1 MRLLIMEGDGQIRRL
16 LEQLLAQ
23 KGHEVESE
31 ADGLRGWDLFH
42 FNPGRFDSLLVNAKM
57 PRLTGIEL
65 LRRVREKDSDLPA
78 AVSCNYGR
86 LERVLPALE
95 LNLRAVLPLPFQLNQ
110 LDEVLKQLTPK
121 SPKNWKEELV
131 LLMKTTLECWNQE
144 GMDTTSLM
152 QHSRIWDMKS
162 KSAKRRY
169 YNPELYC
176 SADTLPRHIRWEKVV
191 ASAEFVIRNC
201 ETSLNSLALAILARQ
216 FRLNQTPPPVKSS
229 QPSGMDSPPHE
240 TSHA

>member
-1 MRLLIMEGDGQIRRL
+1 MRMLIMEGDGQIRRL
-16 LEQLLAQ
+16 LEQFLAQ
-23 KGHEVESE
+23 KGHEVESD

-65 LRRVREKDSDLPA
+65 LRRVPEKDADLPA

-110 LDEVLKQLTPK
+110 LDEVLERLTPK
-121 SPKNWKEELV
+121 SPKEWKEELV
-131 LLMKTTLECWNQE
+131 GLMKTTLECWKQE
-144 GMDTTSLM
+144 GMETGSLVR
-152 QHSRIWDMKS
+152 HSKIWEMKS
-162 KSAKRRY
+162 KSAKRTLLQPGTLLQPAHAAASHPLGKGRGQRRVRH
-169 YNPELYC
+169 PELRNQ
-176 SADTLPRHIRWEKVV
+176 SELPGTRHPRPSVPPEPYPNSDEIV
-191 ASAEFVIRNC
+191 SNIQYG
-201 ETSLNSLALAILARQ
+201 LN
-216 FRLNQTPPPVKSS
+216 PP
-229 QPSGMDSPPHE
+229 E

>member
-1 MRLLIMEGDGQIRRL
+1 MRMLIMEGDGQIRRL
-16 LEQLLAQ
+16 LEQLLAK

-42 FNPGRFDSLLVNAKM
+42 FNPGRFDSLLVNVKM

-65 LRRVREKDSDLPA
+65 LRRVREKDSELPA

-95 LNLRAVLPLPFQLNQ
+95 LNLRAVLPLPFQPNQ
-110 LDEVLKQLTPK
+110 LDEVLERLSSR
-121 SPKNWKEELV
+121 SPKDWKEELV
-131 LLMKTTLECWNQE
+131 LLMKTTLECWKQE
-144 GMDTTSLM
+144 GMDTASLV
-152 QHSRIWDMKS
+152 QHSRIWEMKS
-162 KSAKRRY
+162 KRAKRRY

-201 ETSLNSLALAILARQ
+201 DLNPLRLKLQILKRDFTRIIKTIELEAKTDDLQ
-216 FRLNQTPPPVKSS
+216 KSYVHS
-229 QPSGMDSPPHE
+229 
-240 TSHA
+240 

>member
-1 MRLLIMEGDGQIRRL
+1 MRMLIMEGDGQIRRL
-16 LEQLLAQ
+16 LHQSLEQ

-31 ADGLRGWDLFH
+31 ADGLRAWDLFH

-65 LRRVREKDSDLPA
+65 LRRVREKDSELPA

-110 LDEVLKQLTPK
+110 LDEVLKRLTPK
-121 SPKNWKEELV
+121 SQKDWKEELV
-131 LLMKTTLECWNQE
+131 GLMKTTLECWKQE
-144 GMDTTSLM
+144 GMETGSLVR
-152 QHSRIWDMKS
+152 HSGIWEMKT

-176 SADTLPRHIRWEKVV
+176 NIHTLPRYIRWEKVV

-201 ETSLNSLALAILARQ
+201 ENSLSSLELAILARQ
-216 FRLNQTPPPVKSS
+216 FRLNHTPPPAKSP
-229 QPSGMDSPPHE
+229 QTSGWVSTPPE

>member
-1 MRLLIMEGDGQIRRL
+1 MRMLIMEGDGQIRRL
-16 LEQLLAQ
+16 LEQFLAQ
-23 KGHEVESE
+23 KGHEVESD

-65 LRRVREKDSDLPA
+65 LRRVPEKDADLPA

-86 LERVLPALE
+86 LEKVLPVLE
-95 LNLRAVLPLPFQLNQ
+95 LNLHAVLPLPFQLNQ
-110 LDEVLKQLTPK
+110 LDEVLERLTPK
-121 SPKNWKEELV
+121 SPKEWKEELV
-131 LLMKTTLECWNQE
+131 GLMKTTLECWKQE
-144 GMDTTSLM
+144 GMETGSLVR
-152 QHSRIWDMKS
+152 HSGIWEMKT

-176 SADTLPRHIRWEKVV
+176 NIHTLPRYIRWEKVV

-201 ETSLNSLALAILARQ
+201 ETSLNSLELAILARQ
-216 FRLNQTPPPVKSS
+216 FRLNHTPPPAKSS
-229 QPSGMDSPPHE
+229 QPSGWVSTPPE

>member
-1 MRLLIMEGDGQIRRL
+1 MRMLIMEGDGQIRRL

-65 LRRVREKDSDLPA
+65 LRRVREKDSELPA

-95 LNLRAVLPLPFQLNQ
+95 LNLRAVLPLPFQPNQ
-110 LDEVLKQLTPK
+110 LDEVLERLSSR
-121 SPKNWKEELV
+121 SPKDWKEELV
-131 LLMKTTLECWNQE
+131 LLMKTTLECWKQE
-144 GMDTTSLM
+144 GMDTGSLV
-152 QHSRIWDMKS
+152 QHSKIWEMKS
-162 KSAKRRY
+162 KRAKRRY

-176 SADTLPRHIRWEKVV
+176 NLHTLPRYIRWEKVV
-191 ASAEFVIRNC
+191 ASAEFVILNC
-201 ETSLNSLALAILARQ
+201 ETSLNSLELAILASQ
-216 FRLNQTPPPVKSS
+216 FRLNHTPPPVKSP
-229 QPSGMDSPPHE
+229 QPSGWVSSPPE

>member
-1 MRLLIMEGDGQIRRL
+1 MRMLIMEGDGQIRRL

-78 AVSCNYGR
+78 AISCNYGR

-95 LNLRAVLPLPFQLNQ
+95 LNLRAVLPLPFQPNQ
-110 LDEVLKQLTPK
+110 LDEVLERLSSR
-121 SPKNWKEELV
+121 SPKDWKEELV
-131 LLMKTTLECWNQE
+131 LLMKTTLECWKQE
-144 GMDTTSLM
+144 GMDTGSLV
-152 QHSRIWDMKS
+152 QHSKIWEMKS
-162 KSAKRRY
+162 KRAKRRY

-176 SADTLPRHIRWEKVV
+176 NLHTLPRHIRWEKVV
-191 ASAEFVIRNC
+191 ASAEFVILNC
-201 ETSLNSLALAILARQ
+201 ETSLNSLELAILASQ
-216 FRLNQTPPPVKSS
+216 FRLNHTPPPVKSP
-229 QPSGMDSPPHE
+229 QPSGWVSSPPE

>member
-1 MRLLIMEGDGQIRRL
+1 
-16 LEQLLAQ
+16 
-23 KGHEVESE
+23 
-31 ADGLRGWDLFH
+31 
-42 FNPGRFDSLLVNAKM
+42 M

-95 LNLRAVLPLPFQLNQ
+95 LNLRAVLPLPFELNQ

-121 SPKNWKEELV
+121 SPKDWKEELV
-131 LLMKTTLECWNQE
+131 RLMKTTLECWKQE

-162 KSAKRRY
+162 KRAKKTLLQPGTLLQCRHAAASHPLGKDRGQRR
-169 YNPELYC
+169 
-176 SADTLPRHIRWEKVV
+176 
-191 ASAEFVIRNC
+191 FVIRNC
-201 ETSLNSLALAILARQ
+201 ETSLNSLELAILARQ
-216 FRLNQTPPPVKSS
+216 FRLNQTHP
-229 QPSGMDSPPHE
+229 Q
-240 TSHA
+240 

>member
-1 MRLLIMEGDGQIRRL
+1 MRMLIMEGDGQIRRL

-121 SPKNWKEELV
+121 SRKDWKEELV
-131 LLMKTTLECWNQE
+131 RLMKTTLECWKQE
-144 GMDTTSLM
+144 GMDTASLV

-162 KSAKRRY
+162 KSVKRRY
-169 YNPELYC
+169 YNPDLYS

-201 ETSLNSLALAILARQ
+201 ETSLSSLELAILARQ
-216 FRLNQTPPPVKSS
+216 FRLNHTPPQAKSP
-229 QPSGMDSPPHE
+229 QPSGWVSSLPE

>member
-1 MRLLIMEGDGQIRRL
+1 MDKSAGCWSSCWRRKATRL
-16 LEQLLAQ
+16 
-23 KGHEVESE
+23 K
-31 ADGLRGWDLFH
+31 
-42 FNPGRFDSLLVNAKM
+42 AK
-57 PRLTGIEL
+57 PTGSGAGTFSISTRAA
-65 LRRVREKDSDLPA
+65 LRRVREKDSELPA
-78 AVSCNYGR
+78 AASCNYGR

-110 LDEVLKQLTPK
+110 LDEVLERLTPK
-121 SPKNWKEELV
+121 SPKEWKEELV
-131 LLMKTTLECWNQE
+131 MLMKTTLECWKQE
-144 GMDTTSLM
+144 GMDTGSLVR
-152 QHSRIWDMKS
+152 HSGIWEMKS

-201 ETSLNSLALAILARQ
+201 ETSPNSLELAILARQ
-216 FRLNQTPPPVKSS
+216 FRLNHTPPPAKSS
-229 QPSGMDSPPHE
+229 QTSGWVSTPPE

>member
-1 MRLLIMEGDGQIRRL
+1 MRMLIMEGDGQIRRL
-16 LEQLLAQ
+16 LEQLLAK

-65 LRRVREKDSDLPA
+65 LRRVREKDSELPA

-110 LDEVLKQLTPK
+110 LDEVLKRLTPK
-121 SPKNWKEELV
+121 SPKDWKEELV
-131 LLMKTTLECWNQE
+131 RLMKTTLECWKQE
-144 GMDTTSLM
+144 GMDLGSLV
-152 QHSRIWDMKS
+152 QHT
-162 KSAKRRY
+162 AG
-169 YNPELYC
+169 
-176 SADTLPRHIRWEKVV
+176 
-191 ASAEFVIRNC
+191 
-201 ETSLNSLALAILARQ
+201 
-216 FRLNQTPPPVKSS
+216 
-229 QPSGMDSPPHE
+229 SG
-240 TSHA
+240 T

>member
-1 MRLLIMEGDGQIRRL
+1 MRMLIMEGDGQIRRL

-121 SPKNWKEELV
+121 SPKDWKEELV
-131 LLMKTTLECWNQE
+131 RLMKTTLECWNQE
-144 GMDTTSLM
+144 GMDTASLM

-162 KSAKRRY
+162 KSVKRRY

-201 ETSLNSLALAILARQ
+201 ETSLNSLELAILARQ
-216 FRLNQTPPPVKSS
+216 FRLNQTPPPVKSP
-229 QPSGMDSPPHE
+229 QPSGWVSSPPE

>member
-1 MRLLIMEGDGQIRRL
+1 MRMLIMEGDGQIRRL

-31 ADGLRGWDLFH
+31 ADGLRGLDLFH

-121 SPKNWKEELV
+121 SRKDWKEELV
-131 LLMKTTLECWNQE
+131 RLMKTTLECWKQE
-144 GMDTTSLM
+144 LSL
-152 QHSRIWDMKS
+152 I
-162 KSAKRRY
+162 
-169 YNPELYC
+169 
-176 SADTLPRHIRWEKVV
+176 HI
-191 ASAEFVIRNC
+191 
-201 ETSLNSLALAILARQ
+201 
-216 FRLNQTPPPVKSS
+216 
-229 QPSGMDSPPHE
+229 
-240 TSHA
+240 

>member
-1 MRLLIMEGDGQIRRL
+1 MLIMEGDGQIRRL
-16 LEQLLAQ
+16 LEQLLAK

-65 LRRVREKDSDLPA
+65 LRRVREKDSELPA

-110 LDEVLKQLTPK
+110 LDEVLERLTPK
-121 SPKNWKEELV
+121 SPKEWKEELV
-131 LLMKTTLECWNQE
+131 GLMKTTLECWKQE
-144 GMDTTSLM
+144 GMDTGSLVR
-152 QHSRIWDMKS
+152 HSGIWEMKS

-201 ETSLNSLALAILARQ
+201 DLNPLRLKLQILKRDFTRIIKTIELEAKTD
-216 FRLNQTPPPVKSS
+216 RLQKSYVHS
-229 QPSGMDSPPHE
+229 
-240 TSHA
+240 